1 MTFSILNNS
10 TEVDLICENGYLKST
25 ANNELSVLK
34 PICEALNKTVEDYW
48 TYQYWPY
55 SCTLILFVFFILSE
69 ILDIFSGGFKAY
81 VSDLTNW
88 IQIIIIGNTILFFI
102 ESEVNIEVALHSAAW
117 MVFLVWINSTTLL
130 LYWQTIAGATKIQ
143 ILANPGKPLQILDAN
158 CTTFDFI
165 EKLLQH
171 LNLRFD
177 QPCKK

>member
-1 MTFSILNNS
+1 M
-10 TEVDLICENGYLKST
+10 
-25 ANNELSVLK
+25 
-34 PICEALNKTVEDYW
+34 
-48 TYQYWPY
+48 
-55 SCTLILFVFFILSE
+55 ILFVFFILSE

-143 ILANPGKPLQILDAN
+143 ILANPDKPLQILDAN

-165 EKLLQH
+165 EKLL
-171 LNLRFD
+171 
-177 QPCKK
+177 

>member
-25 ANNELSVLK
+25 EINELSVLK

-88 IQIIIIGNTILFFI
+88 IQIIPLCGNMI
-102 ESEVNIEVALHSAAW
+102 
-117 MVFLVWINSTTLL
+117 
-130 LYWQTIAGATKIQ
+130 
-143 ILANPGKPLQILDAN
+143 
-158 CTTFDFI
+158 
-165 EKLLQH
+165 
-171 LNLRFD
+171 
-177 QPCKK
+177 